1 VAPPE
6 AEAFRRAWFT
16 KESVMIRMLVG
27 CLFAILLFT
36 GNARAQLPPVKGVTG
51 EVHGIVKSMDA
62 EKSTVTVKVGDKEQ
76 TLTIAKDA
84 RFQPC
89 LNPAKSAGDLKPGTF
104 LVLFTAERD
113 GKVVV
118 IDLAEDKKAK
128 NKK

>member
-1 VAPPE
+1 
-6 AEAFRRAWFT
+6 
-16 KESVMIRMLVG
+16 MIRMLVG
-27 CLFAILLFT
+27 CLCAVVIFA

-51 EVHGIVKSMDA
+51 DVHGVVKSTDA

-89 LNPAKSAGDLKPGTF
+89 LSPAKSAGQLKPGTF
-104 LVLFTAERD
+104 VVLFTAERD
-113 GKVVV
+113 GKVIV

-128 NKK
+128 AEDKKAKDNK